1 MLKFS
6 LMPRGKIFFELFEES
21 AGNMVKTALL
31 MQDMVNSWDNLEG
44 RAAQID
50 EHEHIGDTTTHKII
64 ELLHRT
70 FVTPFDREDMALLAH
85 TLDDIVDFIHAAA
98 VAIHIYKI
106 DKPKPGA
113 KELARIIVLAAQ
125 EVEVALRQLRNH
137 PKLKKVLEHCIEINR
152 LENAGDTVF
161 RAAMAELF
169 EDCENTAD
177 IIKWRE
183 ILEHMESATDR
194 CEDVANVLEGV
205 ALKHA

>member
-6 LMPRGKIFFELFEES
+6 LMPRGKIFFDLFEES

-31 MQDMVNSWDNLEG
+31 MQDMVNSWDNLEN
-44 RAAQID
+44 RAAEID
-50 EHEHIGDTTTHKII
+50 EHEHKGDTTTHKII

-152 LENAGDTVF
+152 LENAGDNVF
-161 RAAMAELF
+161 RATMAELF

-183 ILEHMESATDR
+183 ILEHMESATDK